1 MGIFFI
7 RCFKINMPKHKR
19 FTKDEIDVLSKS
31 PYVKHVKE
39 NRLTFTY
46 EFRCILYDEWIK
58 NPSIPQIRKALEL
71 YGFDYKIIGY
81 SVINDTNKNFKR
93 NGHPTRG
100 KNKTF
105 GIPNSMVERYDDE
118 FLIDSGIFKRFG
130 KRIRFTSEFID
141 KVYKEYPEVSIES
154 HLKSYGLAPEKVGYQ
169 RIYKLKKFLEG
180 ENTQSEKIDS
190 DIVAKYIH
198 HPYVQRCTSKHFVL
212 NNSFYNQAS
221 GFKDLPIDEV
231 LSIFEINGSDLPVGV
246 RNRIKHKLNN
256 WNIAPLDNIDAFDL
270 DFKIRVQYNK
280 IQALEKLSLMYFNRL
295 RDNLPQYT
303 FEQKK
308 ALCIW
313 IKELPHDR
321 YDYSIQSILKKIGLS
336 RSSYYSILSN
346 DNYGMKDK
354 QDEIDFQ
361 HIKKVIDYK
370 GFKKGSRTIYMM
382 LPGMCGVHFGRAK
395 ILRLMKKY
403 GCVCTV
409 RKERPELKTNK
420 ENLKKNRKPNLL
432 RRRFRLARPNE
443 ILLTDV
449 SYLKYSTN
457 KTEYF
462 SCIKDAVTGKI
473 VNHVTSSA
481 NDLNLATDTIDCL
494 DPTENTLFH
503 SDQGILYFNDEF
515 QNKLKKL
522 GYEQSMSRRGN
533 CWDNSSQESY
543 FGHMKDECDFS
554 KCSTPE
560 DVKKKVDEYIYYY
573 NYERPQWTR
582 NKMTPVDYENYLNSM
597 SDGEYSEY
605 MEIEQEKYDKMMEK
619 AGIKALKR
627 AVELGAFTQEKLE
640 LWLK

>member
-1 MGIFFI
+1 
-7 RCFKINMPKHKR
+7 MPKHKR

-198 HPYVQRCTSKHFVL
+198 HPYIQRCTSKHFVL

>member
-1 MGIFFI
+1 MNMS
-7 RCFKINMPKHKR
+7 KIKR
-19 FTKDEIDVLSKS
+19 YTKDEIDVLSKS
-31 PYVKHVKE
+31 PYVKNIRE

-46 EFRCILYDEWIK
+46 EFRCIVYDRWIV
-58 NPSIPQIRKALEL
+58 NPGLPELRKILESF
-71 YGFDYKIIGY
+71 GFSRSLLGSTFSKKMHYRFI
-81 SVINDTNKNFKR
+81 S
-93 NGHPTRG
+93 NGRPSRG
-100 KNKTF
+100 KNKIF
-105 GIPNSMVERYDDE
+105 KVNAQNIDKYDDS
-118 FLIDSGIFKRFG
+118 FLIDSGVFIKSGRG
-130 KRIRFTSEFID
+130 VQFTSEFID
-141 KVYKEYPEVSIES
+141 QVYKEYPAVSIES
-154 HLKSYGLAPEKVGYQ
+154 KLESYGLTPEKVGYQ
-169 RIYKLKKFLEG
+169 RIYMLKKVLEG
-180 ENTQSEKIDS
+180 VNPRDEKFDS
-190 DIVAKYIH
+190 DIINKYIH
-198 HPYVQRCTSKHFVL
+198 HPYVQRCTSKQFYL
-212 NNSFYNQAS
+212 KSRFYNEAYR
-221 GFKDLPIDEV
+221 FKELPVDEV
-231 LSIFEINGSDLPVGV
+231 LGIFEINGSDLPVGV
-246 RNRIKHKLNN
+246 CNRIKYKLNN
-256 WNIAPLDNIDAFDL
+256 WNIESLDNIDAVDL
-270 DFKIRVQYNK
+270 NFKLRVQYNK
-280 IQALEKLSLMYFNRL
+280 MRALEKLSLMYFNRL
-295 RDNLPQYT
+295 RNNLPHYT

-308 ALCIW
+308 VLCTW

-361 HIKKVIDYK
+361 CIKKVMDYK

-403 GCVCTV
+403 GCVCAV
-409 RKERPELKTNK
+409 RKERPELKTYK
-420 ENLKKNRKPNLL
+420 ENLKNNRKPNLL
-432 RRRFRLARPNE
+432 KRRFRLARPNE

-481 NDLNLATDTIDCL
+481 NDLNLAKATIACL
-494 DPTENTLFH
+494 DSTENTLFH
-503 SDQGILYFNDEF
+503 SDQGILYFNDVF
-515 QNKLKKL
+515 QNKLKEL

-573 NYERPQWTR
+573 NYERPQWSR
-582 NKMTPVDYENYLNSM
+582 NKMTPVDYEKYLYSM
-597 SDGEYSEY
+597 SDSEYSEY

>member
-1 MGIFFI
+1 
-7 RCFKINMPKHKR
+7 MPKNNR
-19 FTKDEIDVLSKS
+19 FTKEEIDVLSNS
-31 PYVKHVKE
+31 PYVKNIRE

-46 EFRCILYDEWIK
+46 EFRCILYDAWIRDS
-58 NPSIPQIRKALEL
+58 SISKIRKTLEL
-71 YGFDYKIIGY
+71 YGFDYNVIGHN
-81 SVINDTNKNFKR
+81 VIHNIDINFKR
-93 NGHPTRG
+93 NGRPSGG

-105 GIPNSMVERYDDE
+105 GTPDSLPERYDDE
-118 FLIDSGIFKRFG
+118 FLTGSGIFIKSRNG
-130 KRIRFTSEFID
+130 IRFTSEFID
-141 KVYKEYPEVSIES
+141 KVYKGYPEVSIES
-154 HLKSYGLAPEKVGYQ
+154 QLESYGLDPKKVGYH
-169 RIYKLKKFLEG
+169 RIYNLKERFNGKKTVK
-180 ENTQSEKIDS
+180 ENISLNTIN
-190 DIVAKYIH
+190 KYIN
-198 HPYVQRCTSKHFVL
+198 HPYVKRCTVKQFSL
-212 NNSFYNQAS
+212 NSHFYNEAS
-221 GFKDLPIDEV
+221 RFKDLFIDEV
-231 LSIFEINGSDLPVGV
+231 LGIFEINGSDLPVGV
-246 RNRIKHKLNN
+246 RNRIQYKLNN
-256 WNIAPLDNIDAFDL
+256 WNIEPLDNIDAFDL
-270 DFKIRVQYNK
+270 DFKIRIQHNK
-280 IQALEKLSLMYFNRL
+280 IQALEKLSLMHFNRL
-295 RDNLPQYT
+295 RNNLPQYT

-308 ALCIW
+308 ALCMW
-313 IKELPHDR
+313 IKKLPHDR

-361 HIKKVIDYK
+361 HIKTVMDYK
-370 GFKKGSRTIYMM
+370 GFKKGSRIIYMM

-432 RRRFRLARPNE
+432 KRRFRLARPNE

-462 SCIKDAVTGKI
+462 SCIKDAVTGRI
-473 VNHVTSSA
+473 VNHVISST
-481 NDLNLATDTIDCL
+481 NDLSLATDTIACL
-494 DPTENTLFH
+494 DSTENTLFH
-503 SDQGILYFNDEF
+503 SDQGTLYFNDEF

-560 DVKKKVDEYIYYY
+560 DVKKKVDEYVYYY

>member
-1 MGIFFI
+1 MS
-7 RCFKINMPKHKR
+7 RTKR

-31 PYVKHVKE
+31 PYVKNIRE
-39 NRLTFTY
+39 NRLSFTY
-46 EFRCILYDEWIK
+46 DFRCILYDEWIK
-58 NPSIPQIRKALEL
+58 YPSVAQIRKVLTL
-71 YGFDYKIIGY
+71 HNFNCTMIGCD
-81 SVINDTNKNFKR
+81 VINRLHRNFKR
-93 NGHPTRG
+93 DGRPTGG
-100 KNKTF
+100 KNKAF
-105 GIPNSMVERYDDE
+105 GIRYSLEEKYDNE
-118 FLIDSGIFKRFG
+118 FLIDSGIFMKSKNG
-130 KRIRFTSEFID
+130 IGFTSEFID
-141 KVYKEYPEVSIES
+141 KVYKEYPKVSIES
-154 HLKSYGLAPEKVGYQ
+154 QLESYGLDPKRVGFQ
-169 RIYKLKKFLEG
+169 RIYNLKKLFDG
-180 ENTQSEKIDS
+180 KKTVKENISLNTIN
-190 DIVAKYIH
+190 KYIN
-198 HPYVQRCTSKHFVL
+198 HPYVKRCTSKHFVL

-221 GFKDLPIDEV
+221 SFKDLPIDEV
-231 LSIFEINGSDLPVGV
+231 LGIFEIKGSDLPVGV
-246 RNRIKHKLNN
+246 HTRIKHKLNN
-256 WNIAPLDNIDAFDL
+256 WNVESLNITDEVDL
-270 DFKIRVQYNK
+270 YFKLRVQYNK
-280 IQALEKLSLMYFNRL
+280 IQALEKLSLMHFNRL
-295 RDNLPQYT
+295 RDNLPHYT

-308 ALCIW
+308 VLCMW

-321 YDYSIQSILKKIGLS
+321 YDYSIQSILKKIGFS

-361 HIKKVIDYK
+361 YIKKVMEYK

-409 RKERPELKTNK
+409 RKERPELKTSK
-420 ENLKKNRKPNLL
+420 ENLKNNRKPNLL
-432 RRRFRLARPNE
+432 KRRFRLARPNE

-462 SCIKDAVTGKI
+462 SCIKDAVTGRI

-481 NDLNLATDTIDCL
+481 NDLNLATDTIACL
-494 DPTENTLFH
+494 DSTENTLFH
-503 SDQGILYFNDEF
+503 SDQGTLYFNDEF
-515 QNKLKKL
+515 QNKLKEL

>member
-1 MGIFFI
+1 M
-7 RCFKINMPKHKR
+7 
-19 FTKDEIDVLSKS
+19 
-31 PYVKHVKE
+31 
-39 NRLTFTY
+39 
-46 EFRCILYDEWIK
+46 
-58 NPSIPQIRKALEL
+58 
-71 YGFDYKIIGY
+71 IGY
-81 SVINDTNKNFKR
+81 NVLRDIIKNFKR
-93 NGHPTRG
+93 NGRPSG
-100 KNKTF
+100 GMNKIF
-105 GIPNSMVERYDDE
+105 GTSNSLHARYDDE
-118 FLIDSGIFKRFG
+118 FLIDSGIFIKSGRG
-130 KRIRFTSEFID
+130 VRFTSEFID
-141 KVYKEYPEVSIES
+141 QVYKEYPEVSIES
-154 HLKSYGLAPEKVGYQ
+154 KLESCGLDPNRVGYP
-169 RIYKLKKFLEG
+169 RIYDLKRLFDGKKSVK
-180 ENTQSEKIDS
+180 ENISVNI
-190 DIVAKYIH
+190 INKYIN
-198 HPYVQRCTSKHFVL
+198 HPYVLRCTYKQFYL
-212 NNSFYNQAS
+212 KFCFYNEAS
-221 GFKDLPIDEV
+221 RFKELPIDEV
-231 LSIFEINGSDLPVGV
+231 LGIFEINGSDLPVGM
-246 RNRIKHKLNN
+246 RNRIQYKLNN
-256 WNIAPLDNIDAFDL
+256 WNVESLSVSDEIDS
-270 DFKIRVQYNK
+270 DFKLRVQYNK
-280 IQALEKLSLMYFNRL
+280 MRALEKLSLMYFNRL
-295 RDNLPQYT
+295 RNNLPHYT

-308 ALCIW
+308 VLCTW

-361 HIKKVIDYK
+361 HIKKVMDYK
-370 GFKKGSRTIYMM
+370 GFKKGSRIIYMM

-409 RKERPELKTNK
+409 RKERPELKTNR
-420 ENLKKNRKPNLL
+420 ENLKNNRKPNLL
-432 RRRFRLARPNE
+432 KRRFRLARPNE

-449 SYLKYSTN
+449 SYIKYSTN

-462 SCIKDAVTGKI
+462 SCIKDAVTGRI

-481 NDLNLATDTIDCL
+481 NDLSLAEATIACL
-494 DPTENTLFH
+494 DSTENTLFH
-503 SDQGILYFNDEF
+503 SDQGTLYFNDAF
-515 QNKLKKL
+515 QNKLKEL

-573 NYERPQWTR
+573 NYERPQWSR
-582 NKMTPVDYENYLNSM
+582 NKMAPVDYENYLNSM
-597 SDGEYSEY
+597 SEGEYSEY
-605 MEIEQEKYDKMMEK
+605 MEIEHEKYDKMMEK

>member
-1 MGIFFI
+1 MS
-7 RCFKINMPKHKR
+7 RTKR

-31 PYVKHVKE
+31 PYVKYIRE
-39 NRLTFTY
+39 NRLSFTY
-46 EFRCILYDEWIK
+46 DFRCILYDEWIK
-58 NPSIPQIRKALEL
+58 YPSVAQIRRVLTSYNFNCAM
-71 YGFDYKIIGY
+71 IGCD
-81 SVINDTNKNFKR
+81 VINRLHRNFKR
-93 NGHPTRG
+93 DGRPTGG
-100 KNKTF
+100 KNKAF
-105 GIPNSMVERYDDE
+105 GIRNSLVEKYDNE
-118 FLIDSGIFKRFG
+118 FLIGSGIFMKFG
-130 KRIRFTSEFID
+130 KGIQFTSEFID
-141 KVYKEYPEVSIES
+141 NVYKEYPKVSIES
-154 HLKSYGLAPEKVGYQ
+154 LLDSCGLDPKRVGFQ
-169 RIYKLKKFLEG
+169 RIYNLKKLFNG
-180 ENTQSEKIDS
+180 KKTVKENISLNTIN
-190 DIVAKYIH
+190 KYID
-198 HPYVQRCTSKHFVL
+198 HPYIQRCTSKHFVL

-221 GFKDLPIDEV
+221 SFKDLPIDEV
-231 LSIFEINGSDLPVGV
+231 LGIFEINGSDLPVGV
-246 RNRIKHKLNN
+246 RNRIKHKLNS
-256 WNIAPLDNIDAFDL
+256 WNVESLDITDEVDL
-270 DFKIRVQYNK
+270 DFKLRVQYDK
-280 IQALEKLSLMYFNRL
+280 MRALEKLSLMHFNRL
-295 RDNLPQYT
+295 RDNLPHYT

-308 ALCIW
+308 ALCMW

-321 YDYSIQSILKKIGLS
+321 YDYSIQSILKKIGFS

-354 QDEIDFQ
+354 QDEIDFLY
-361 HIKKVIDYK
+361 IKTVMDYK

-409 RKERPELKTNK
+409 RKERPESKTSK
-420 ENLKKNRKPNLL
+420 ENLKNNRKPDLL

-462 SCIKDAVTGKI
+462 SCIKDAVTGRI
-473 VNHVTSSA
+473 VNHVTSSY
-481 NDLNLATDTIDCL
+481 NDLSLATDTIACL
-494 DPTENTLFH
+494 ESTENALFH
-503 SDQGILYFNDEF
+503 SDQGTLYFNDEF

-554 KCSTPE
+554 KCSTPK
-560 DVKKKVDEYIYYY
+560 DVKRVVDEYVYYY
-573 NYERPQWTR
+573 NYERPQWSR
-582 NKMTPVDYENYLNSM
+582 NKMTPVDYEKYLDSM

>member
-1 MGIFFI
+1 MNIS
-7 RCFKINMPKHKR
+7 KIKR
-19 FTKDEIDVLSKS
+19 YTKDEIDVLSKS
-31 PYVKHVKE
+31 PYVKNIRE

-46 EFRCILYDEWIK
+46 EFRCIVYDRWIV
-58 NPSIPQIRKALEL
+58 NPGLSELRKILESF
-71 YGFDYKIIGY
+71 GFSRSLLGSTFSKKMHYRFI
-81 SVINDTNKNFKR
+81 S
-93 NGHPTRG
+93 NGRPSRG
-100 KNKTF
+100 KNKIF
-105 GIPNSMVERYDDE
+105 KVNAQNIDKYDDS
-118 FLIDSGIFKRFG
+118 FLIDSGVFIKSGRG
-130 KRIRFTSEFID
+130 VQFTSEFID
-141 KVYKEYPEVSIES
+141 QVYKEYPAVSIES
-154 HLKSYGLAPEKVGYQ
+154 KLESYGLTPEKVGYQ
-169 RIYKLKKFLEG
+169 RIYMLKKVLEG
-180 ENTQSEKIDS
+180 VNPRDEKFDS
-190 DIVAKYIH
+190 DIINKYIH
-198 HPYVQRCTSKHFVL
+198 HPYVQRCTSKQFYL
-212 NNSFYNQAS
+212 KSRFYNEAYR
-221 GFKDLPIDEV
+221 FKELPVDEV
-231 LSIFEINGSDLPVGV
+231 LGIFEINGSDLPVGV
-246 RNRIKHKLNN
+246 CNRIKYKLNN
-256 WNIAPLDNIDAFDL
+256 WNIESLDNIDAVDL
-270 DFKIRVQYNK
+270 NFKLRVQYNK
-280 IQALEKLSLMYFNRL
+280 MRALEKLSLMYFNRL
-295 RDNLPQYT
+295 RNNLPHYT

-308 ALCIW
+308 VLCTW

-361 HIKKVIDYK
+361 CIKKVMDYK

-403 GCVCTV
+403 GCVCAV
-409 RKERPELKTNK
+409 RKERPELKTYK
-420 ENLKKNRKPNLL
+420 ENLKNNRKPNLL
-432 RRRFRLARPNE
+432 KRRFRLARPNE

-481 NDLNLATDTIDCL
+481 NDLNLAKATIACL
-494 DPTENTLFH
+494 DSTENTLFH
-503 SDQGILYFNDEF
+503 SDQGILYFNDVF
-515 QNKLKKL
+515 QNKLKEL

-573 NYERPQWTR
+573 ILLQ
-582 NKMTPVDYENYLNSM
+582 L
-597 SDGEYSEY
+597 
-605 MEIEQEKYDKMMEK
+605 
-619 AGIKALKR
+619 
-627 AVELGAFTQEKLE
+627 
-640 LWLK
+640 

>member
-1 MGIFFI
+1 M
-7 RCFKINMPKHKR
+7 NMSKNKR
-19 FTKDEIDVLSKS
+19 FTKDEIEILSKS
-31 PYVKHVKE
+31 PYVKNIRE

-46 EFRCILYDEWIK
+46 EFRCIVYDRWIV
-58 NPSIPQIRKALEL
+58 NPGLSELRKILESF
-71 YGFDYKIIGY
+71 GFSRSLLGSAFSKKMHYRFI
-81 SVINDTNKNFKR
+81 S
-93 NGHPTRG
+93 NGRPSRG
-100 KNKTF
+100 KNKIF
-105 GIPNSMVERYDDE
+105 KVNAQNIDKYDDS
-118 FLIDSGIFKRFG
+118 FLIDSGVFIKSGRG
-130 KRIRFTSEFID
+130 VQFTSEFID
-141 KVYKEYPEVSIES
+141 QAYKEYPAVSIES
-154 HLKSYGLAPEKVGYQ
+154 KLESYGLTPEKVGYQ
-169 RIYKLKKFLEG
+169 RIYMLKKVLEG
-180 ENTQSEKIDS
+180 VNPRDEKFDS
-190 DIVAKYIH
+190 DIINKYIH
-198 HPYVQRCTSKHFVL
+198 HPYVQRCTSKQFVL
-212 NNSFYNQAS
+212 NNSFYNEAS
-221 GFKDLPIDEV
+221 RFKELPIDEV
-231 LSIFEINGSDLPVGV
+231 LGIFEINGSDLPISV
-246 RNRIKHKLNN
+246 RNRIKYKLNN
-256 WNIAPLDNIDAFDL
+256 WNIESLDNIDAFDL
-270 DFKIRVQYNK
+270 DFKLRVQYNK
-280 IQALEKLSLMYFNRL
+280 MRALEKLSLMHFNKL
-295 RDNLPQYT
+295 RNNLPHYT

-308 ALCIW
+308 ALCMW

-361 HIKKVIDYK
+361 HIKKVMDYK

-409 RKERPELKTNK
+409 RKERPELKTNRD
-420 ENLKKNRKPNLL
+420 NLKNNRKPNLL
-432 RRRFRLARPNE
+432 KRRFRLARPNE

-481 NDLNLATDTIDCL
+481 NNLSLATDTIACL
-494 DPTENTLFH
+494 DSAENTLFH
-503 SDQGILYFNDEF
+503 SDQGILYFNNEF
-515 QNKLKKL
+515 QNKLKEL

-560 DVKKKVDEYIYYY
+560 DVKKKVDEYVYYY
-573 NYERPQWTR
+573 NYERPQWSR
-582 NKMTPVDYENYLNSM
+582 NKMTPVDYEKYLESM
-597 SDGEYSEY
+597 SDDEYSEY

>member
-1 MGIFFI
+1 MNMS
-7 RCFKINMPKHKR
+7 KIKR
-19 FTKDEIDVLSKS
+19 YTKDEIDVLSKS
-31 PYVKHVKE
+31 PYVKNIRE

-46 EFRCILYDEWIK
+46 EFRCIVYDRWIV
-58 NPSIPQIRKALEL
+58 NPGLSELRKILESF
-71 YGFDYKIIGY
+71 GFSRSLLGSTFSKKMHYRFI
-81 SVINDTNKNFKR
+81 S
-93 NGHPTRG
+93 NGRPSRG
-100 KNKTF
+100 KNKIF
-105 GIPNSMVERYDDE
+105 KVNAQNIDKYDDS
-118 FLIDSGIFKRFG
+118 FLIDSGVFIKSGRG
-130 KRIRFTSEFID
+130 VQFTSEFID
-141 KVYKEYPEVSIES
+141 QVYKEYPAVSIES
-154 HLKSYGLAPEKVGYQ
+154 KLESYGLTPEKVGYQ
-169 RIYKLKKFLEG
+169 RIYMLKKVLEG
-180 ENTQSEKIDS
+180 VNPRDEKFDS
-190 DIVAKYIH
+190 DIINKYIH
-198 HPYVQRCTSKHFVL
+198 HPYVQRCTSKQFYL
-212 NNSFYNQAS
+212 KSRFYNEAYR
-221 GFKDLPIDEV
+221 FKELPVDEV
-231 LSIFEINGSDLPVGV
+231 LGIFEINGSDLPVGV
-246 RNRIKHKLNN
+246 CNRIKYKLNN
-256 WNIAPLDNIDAFDL
+256 WNIESLDNIDAVDL
-270 DFKIRVQYNK
+270 NFKLRVQYNK
-280 IQALEKLSLMYFNRL
+280 MRALEKLSLMYFNRL
-295 RDNLPQYT
+295 RNNLPHYT

-308 ALCIW
+308 VLCTW

-361 HIKKVIDYK
+361 CIKKVMDYK

-403 GCVCTV
+403 GCVCAV
-409 RKERPELKTNK
+409 RKERPELKTYK
-420 ENLKKNRKPNLL
+420 ENLKNNRKPNLL
-432 RRRFRLARPNE
+432 KRRFRLARPNE

-481 NDLNLATDTIDCL
+481 NDLNLAKATIACL
-494 DPTENTLFH
+494 DSTENTLSH
-503 SDQGILYFNDEF
+503 SDQGILYFNDVF
-515 QNKLKKL
+515 QNKLKEL

-573 NYERPQWTR
+573 NYERPQWSR
-582 NKMTPVDYENYLNSM
+582 NKMTPVDYEKYLYSM
-597 SDGEYSEY
+597 SDSEYSEY

>member
-1 MGIFFI
+1 MNMS
-7 RCFKINMPKHKR
+7 KIKR
-19 FTKDEIDVLSKS
+19 YTKDEIDVLSKS
-31 PYVKHVKE
+31 PYVKNIRE

-46 EFRCILYDEWIK
+46 EFRCIVYDRWIV
-58 NPSIPQIRKALEL
+58 NPGLSELRKILESF
-71 YGFDYKIIGY
+71 GFSRSLLGSTFSKKMHYRFI
-81 SVINDTNKNFKR
+81 S
-93 NGHPTRG
+93 NGRPSRG
-100 KNKTF
+100 KNKIF
-105 GIPNSMVERYDDE
+105 KVNAQNIDKYDDS
-118 FLIDSGIFKRFG
+118 FLIDSGVFIKSGRG
-130 KRIRFTSEFID
+130 VQFTSEFID
-141 KVYKEYPEVSIES
+141 QVYKEYPAVSIES
-154 HLKSYGLAPEKVGYQ
+154 KLESYGLTPEKVGYQ
-169 RIYKLKKFLEG
+169 RIYMLKKVLEG
-180 ENTQSEKIDS
+180 VNPRDEKFDS
-190 DIVAKYIH
+190 DIINKYIH
-198 HPYVQRCTSKHFVL
+198 HPYVQRCTSKQFYL
-212 NNSFYNQAS
+212 KSRFYNEAYR
-221 GFKDLPIDEV
+221 FKELPVDEV
-231 LSIFEINGSDLPVGV
+231 LGIFEINGSDLPVGV
-246 RNRIKHKLNN
+246 CNRIKYKLNN
-256 WNIAPLDNIDAFDL
+256 WNIESLDNIDAVDL
-270 DFKIRVQYNK
+270 NFKLRVQYNK
-280 IQALEKLSLMYFNRL
+280 MRALEKLSLMYFNRL
-295 RDNLPQYT
+295 RNNLPHYT

-308 ALCIW
+308 VLCTW

-361 HIKKVIDYK
+361 YIKTVMDYK

-403 GCVCTV
+403 GCVCAV
-409 RKERPELKTNK
+409 RKERPELKTYK
-420 ENLKKNRKPNLL
+420 ENLKNNRKPNLL
-432 RRRFRLARPNE
+432 KRRFRLARPNE

-481 NDLNLATDTIDCL
+481 NDLNLAKATIACL
-494 DPTENTLFH
+494 DSTENTLFH
-503 SDQGILYFNDEF
+503 SDQGILYFNDVF
-515 QNKLKKL
+515 QNKLKEL

-582 NKMTPVDYENYLNSM
+582 NKMTPVDYEKYLYSM
-597 SDGEYSEY
+597 SDSEYSEY

>member
-1 MGIFFI
+1 MS
-7 RCFKINMPKHKR
+7 KIKR
-19 FTKDEIDVLSKS
+19 YTKDEIDVLSKS
-31 PYVKHVKE
+31 PYVKNIRE

-46 EFRCILYDEWIK
+46 EFRCIVYDRWIV
-58 NPSIPQIRKALEL
+58 NPGLSELRKILESF
-71 YGFDYKIIGY
+71 GFSRSLLGSTFSKKMHYRFI
-81 SVINDTNKNFKR
+81 S
-93 NGHPTRG
+93 NGRPSRG
-100 KNKTF
+100 KNKIF
-105 GIPNSMVERYDDE
+105 KVNAQNIDKYDDS
-118 FLIDSGIFKRFG
+118 FLIDSGVFIKSGRG
-130 KRIRFTSEFID
+130 VQFTSEFID
-141 KVYKEYPEVSIES
+141 QIYKEYPAVSIES
-154 HLKSYGLAPEKVGYQ
+154 KLESYGLTPEKVGYQ
-169 RIYKLKKFLEG
+169 RIYMLKKVLEG
-180 ENTQSEKIDS
+180 VNPRDEKFDS
-190 DIVAKYIH
+190 DIINKYIH
-198 HPYVQRCTSKHFVL
+198 HPYVQRCTSKQFYL
-212 NNSFYNQAS
+212 KSRFYNEAYR
-221 GFKDLPIDEV
+221 FKELPVDEV
-231 LSIFEINGSDLPVGV
+231 LGIFEINGSDLPVGV
-246 RNRIKHKLNN
+246 CNRIKYKLNN
-256 WNIAPLDNIDAFDL
+256 WNIESLDNIDAVDL
-270 DFKIRVQYNK
+270 NFKLRVQYNK
-280 IQALEKLSLMYFNRL
+280 MRALEKLSLMYFNRL
-295 RDNLPQYT
+295 RNNLPHYT

-308 ALCIW
+308 VLCTW

-361 HIKKVIDYK
+361 YIKTVMDYK

-403 GCVCTV
+403 GCVCAV
-409 RKERPELKTNK
+409 RKERPELKTYK

-432 RRRFRLARPNE
+432 KRRFRLARPNE

-481 NDLNLATDTIDCL
+481 NDLNLAKATIACL
-494 DPTENTLFH
+494 DSTENTLFH
-503 SDQGILYFNDEF
+503 SDQGILYFNDVF
-515 QNKLKKL
+515 QNKLKEL

-573 NYERPQWTR
+573 NYERPQWSR
-582 NKMTPVDYENYLNSM
+582 NKMTPVDYEKYLYSM
-597 SDGEYSEY
+597 SDSEYSEY

-619 AGIKALKR
+619 AAIKALKR

>member
-1 MGIFFI
+1 MS
-7 RCFKINMPKHKR
+7 KIKR

-31 PYVKHVKE
+31 PYVKSVKE
-39 NRLTFTY
+39 NRLSFTY

-58 NPSIPQIRKALEL
+58 YPSVAQIRKVLTL
-71 YGFDYKIIGY
+71 HNFNCTMIGCD
-81 SVINDTNKNFKR
+81 VIKRLQRNFKR
-93 NGHPTRG
+93 DGRPSGG
-100 KNKTF
+100 KNSVF
-105 GIPNSMVERYDDE
+105 GIPNSLTEKYDDG
-118 FLIDSGIFKRFG
+118 FLIKSGIFIKSRNG
-130 KRIRFTSEFID
+130 IKFTSEFID

-154 HLKSYGLAPEKVGYQ
+154 QLESYGLDPKNVGYH
-169 RIYKLKKFLEG
+169 RIYSLKKRFDG
-180 ENTQSEKIDS
+180 NTVNENISLNTIN
-190 DIVAKYIH
+190 KYID
-198 HPYVQRCTSKHFVL
+198 HPYIQRCTSNQFSL
-212 NNSFYNQAS
+212 NSRFYNEAS
-221 GFKDLPIDEV
+221 RFKDLPIDEV
-231 LSIFEINGSDLPVGV
+231 LGIFEINGSDLPVGV
-246 RNRIKHKLNN
+246 RNRIQYKLNN
-256 WNIAPLDNIDAFDL
+256 WNIESLDDMDEVDL
-270 DFKIRVQYNK
+270 DFKIRIQYNK
-280 IQALEKLSLMYFNRL
+280 IQALEKLSLMHFSVL

-308 ALCIW
+308 ALCMW

-370 GFKKGSRTIYMM
+370 GFNKGSRTIYMM
-382 LPGMCGVHFGRAK
+382 LPGMCGVHFGRGK

-432 RRRFRLARPNE
+432 KRRFRLARPNE

-462 SCIKDAVTGKI
+462 SCIKDAVTGRI
-473 VNHVTSSA
+473 VNHVTSSS
-481 NDLNLATDTIDCL
+481 NDLSLATDTIDCL
-494 DPTENTLFH
+494 DSTENALFH
-503 SDQGILYFNDEF
+503 SDQGVLYFNESF
-515 QNKLKKL
+515 QNKLKEL

-582 NKMTPVDYENYLNSM
+582 NKMTPVDYEKYLDSM

>member
-1 MGIFFI
+1 MNMS
-7 RCFKINMPKHKR
+7 KIKR
-19 FTKDEIDVLSKS
+19 YTKDEIDVLSKS
-31 PYVKHVKE
+31 PYVKNIRE

-46 EFRCILYDEWIK
+46 EFRCIVYDRWIV
-58 NPSIPQIRKALEL
+58 NPGLSELRKILESF
-71 YGFDYKIIGY
+71 GFSRSLLGSTFSKKMHYRFI
-81 SVINDTNKNFKR
+81 S
-93 NGHPTRG
+93 NGRPSRG
-100 KNKTF
+100 KNKIF
-105 GIPNSMVERYDDE
+105 KVNAQNIDKYDDS
-118 FLIDSGIFKRFG
+118 FLIDSGVFIKSGRG
-130 KRIRFTSEFID
+130 VQFTSEFID
-141 KVYKEYPEVSIES
+141 QVYKEYPAVSIES
-154 HLKSYGLAPEKVGYQ
+154 KLESYGLTPEKVGYQ
-169 RIYKLKKFLEG
+169 RIYMLKKVLEG
-180 ENTQSEKIDS
+180 VNPRDEKFDS
-190 DIVAKYIH
+190 DIINKYIH
-198 HPYVQRCTSKHFVL
+198 HPYVQRCTSKQFYL
-212 NNSFYNQAS
+212 KSRFYNEAYR
-221 GFKDLPIDEV
+221 FKELPVDEV
-231 LSIFEINGSDLPVGV
+231 LGIFEIKGSDLPVGV
-246 RNRIKHKLNN
+246 CNRIKYKLNN
-256 WNIAPLDNIDAFDL
+256 WNIESLDNIDAVDL
-270 DFKIRVQYNK
+270 NFKLRVQYNK
-280 IQALEKLSLMYFNRL
+280 MRALEKLSLMYFNRL
-295 RDNLPQYT
+295 RNNLPHYT

-308 ALCIW
+308 VLCTW

-361 HIKKVIDYK
+361 CIKKVMDYK

-403 GCVCTV
+403 GCVCAV
-409 RKERPELKTNK
+409 RKERPELKTYK
-420 ENLKKNRKPNLL
+420 ENLKNNRKPNLL
-432 RRRFRLARPNE
+432 KRRFRLARPNE

-481 NDLNLATDTIDCL
+481 NDLNLAKATIACL
-494 DPTENTLFH
+494 DSTENTLFH
-503 SDQGILYFNDEF
+503 SDQGILYFNDVF
-515 QNKLKKL
+515 QNKLKEL

-573 NYERPQWTR
+573 NYERPQWSR
-582 NKMTPVDYENYLNSM
+582 NKMTPVDYEKYLYSM
-597 SDGEYSEY
+597 SDSEYSEY

>member
-1 MGIFFI
+1 MNMS
-7 RCFKINMPKHKR
+7 KIKR
-19 FTKDEIDVLSKS
+19 YTKDEIDVLSKS
-31 PYVKHVKE
+31 PYVKNIRE

-46 EFRCILYDEWIK
+46 EFRCIVYDRWIV
-58 NPSIPQIRKALEL
+58 NPGLSELRKILESF
-71 YGFDYKIIGY
+71 GFSRSLLGSTFSKKMHYRFI
-81 SVINDTNKNFKR
+81 S
-93 NGHPTRG
+93 NGRPSRG
-100 KNKTF
+100 KNKIF
-105 GIPNSMVERYDDE
+105 KVNAQNIDKYDDS
-118 FLIDSGIFKRFG
+118 FLIDSGVFIKSGRG
-130 KRIRFTSEFID
+130 VQFTSEFID
-141 KVYKEYPEVSIES
+141 QVYKEYPAVSIES
-154 HLKSYGLAPEKVGYQ
+154 KLESYGLTPEKVGYQ
-169 RIYKLKKFLEG
+169 RIYMLKKVLEG
-180 ENTQSEKIDS
+180 VNPRDEKFDS
-190 DIVAKYIH
+190 DIINKYIH
-198 HPYVQRCTSKHFVL
+198 HPYVQRCTSKQFYL
-212 NNSFYNQAS
+212 KSRFYNEAYR
-221 GFKDLPIDEV
+221 FKELPVDEV
-231 LSIFEINGSDLPVGV
+231 LGIFEINGSDLPVGV
-246 RNRIKHKLNN
+246 CNRIKYKLNN
-256 WNIAPLDNIDAFDL
+256 WNIESLDNIDAVDL
-270 DFKIRVQYNK
+270 NFKLRVQYNK
-280 IQALEKLSLMYFNRL
+280 MRALEKLSLMYFNRL
-295 RDNLPQYT
+295 RNNLPHYT

-308 ALCIW
+308 VLCTW

-361 HIKKVIDYK
+361 CIKKVMDYK

-403 GCVCTV
+403 GCVCAV
-409 RKERPELKTNK
+409 RKERPELKTYK
-420 ENLKKNRKPNLL
+420 ENLKNNRKPNLL
-432 RRRFRLARPNE
+432 KRRFRLARPNE

-481 NDLNLATDTIDCL
+481 NDLNLAKATIACL
-494 DPTENTLFH
+494 DSTENTLFH
-503 SDQGILYFNDEF
+503 SDQGILYFNDVF
-515 QNKLKKL
+515 QNKLKEL

>member
-1 MGIFFI
+1 MNMS
-7 RCFKINMPKHKR
+7 KIKR
-19 FTKDEIDVLSKS
+19 YTKDEIDVLSKS
-31 PYVKHVKE
+31 PYVKNIRE

-46 EFRCILYDEWIK
+46 EFRCIVYDRWIV
-58 NPSIPQIRKALEL
+58 NPGLSELRKILESF
-71 YGFDYKIIGY
+71 GFSRSLLGSTFSKKMHYRFI
-81 SVINDTNKNFKR
+81 S
-93 NGHPTRG
+93 NGRPSRG
-100 KNKTF
+100 KNKIF
-105 GIPNSMVERYDDE
+105 KVNAQNIDKYDDS
-118 FLIDSGIFKRFG
+118 FLIDSGVFIKSGRG
-130 KRIRFTSEFID
+130 VQFTSEFID
-141 KVYKEYPEVSIES
+141 QVYKEYPAVSIES
-154 HLKSYGLAPEKVGYQ
+154 KLESYGLTPEKVGYQ
-169 RIYKLKKFLEG
+169 RIYMLKKVLEG
-180 ENTQSEKIDS
+180 VNPRDEKFDS
-190 DIVAKYIH
+190 DIINKYIH
-198 HPYVQRCTSKHFVL
+198 HPYVQRCTSKQFYL
-212 NNSFYNQAS
+212 KSRFYNEAYR
-221 GFKDLPIDEV
+221 FKELPVDEV
-231 LSIFEINGSDLPVGV
+231 LGIFEINGSDLPVSV
-246 RNRIKHKLNN
+246 CNRIKYKLNN
-256 WNIAPLDNIDAFDL
+256 WNIESLDNIDAVDL
-270 DFKIRVQYNK
+270 NFKLRVQYNK
-280 IQALEKLSLMYFNRL
+280 MRALEKLSLMYFNRL
-295 RDNLPQYT
+295 RNNLPHYT

-308 ALCIW
+308 VLCTW

-361 HIKKVIDYK
+361 CIKKVMDYK

-382 LPGMCGVHFGRAK
+382 LPGMCDVHFGRAK

-403 GCVCTV
+403 GCVCAV
-409 RKERPELKTNK
+409 RKERPELKTYK
-420 ENLKKNRKPNLL
+420 ENLKNNRKPNLL
-432 RRRFRLARPNE
+432 KRRFRLARPNE

-481 NDLNLATDTIDCL
+481 NDLNLAKATIACL
-494 DPTENTLFH
+494 DSTENTLFH
-503 SDQGILYFNDEF
+503 SDQGILYFNDVF
-515 QNKLKKL
+515 QNKLKEL

-573 NYERPQWTR
+573 NYERPQWSR
-582 NKMTPVDYENYLNSM
+582 NKMTPVDYEKYLYSM
-597 SDGEYSEY
+597 SDSEYSEY

>member
-1 MGIFFI
+1 MS
-7 RCFKINMPKHKR
+7 KIKR
-19 FTKDEIDVLSKS
+19 YTKDEIDVLSKS
-31 PYVKHVKE
+31 PYVKNIRE

-46 EFRCILYDEWIK
+46 EFRCIVYDRWIV
-58 NPSIPQIRKALEL
+58 NPGLSELRKILESF
-71 YGFDYKIIGY
+71 GFSRSLLGSTFSKKMHYRFI
-81 SVINDTNKNFKR
+81 S
-93 NGHPTRG
+93 NGRPSRG
-100 KNKTF
+100 KNKIF
-105 GIPNSMVERYDDE
+105 KVNAQNIDKYDDS
-118 FLIDSGIFKRFG
+118 FLIDSGVFIKSGRG
-130 KRIRFTSEFID
+130 VQFTSEFID
-141 KVYKEYPEVSIES
+141 QVYKEYPAVSIES
-154 HLKSYGLAPEKVGYQ
+154 KLESYGLTPEKVGYQ
-169 RIYKLKKFLEG
+169 RIYMLKKVLEG
-180 ENTQSEKIDS
+180 VNPRDEKFDS
-190 DIVAKYIH
+190 DIINKYIH
-198 HPYVQRCTSKHFVL
+198 HPYVQRCTSKQFYL
-212 NNSFYNQAS
+212 KSRFYNEAYR
-221 GFKDLPIDEV
+221 FKELPVDEV
-231 LSIFEINGSDLPVGV
+231 LGIFEINGSDLPVGV
-246 RNRIKHKLNN
+246 CNRIKYKLNN
-256 WNIAPLDNIDAFDL
+256 WNIESLDNIDAVDL
-270 DFKIRVQYNK
+270 NFKLRVQYNK
-280 IQALEKLSLMYFNRL
+280 MRALEKLSLMYFNRL
-295 RDNLPQYT
+295 RNNLPHYT

-308 ALCIW
+308 VLCTW

-361 HIKKVIDYK
+361 CIKKVMDYK

-403 GCVCTV
+403 GCVCAV
-409 RKERPELKTNK
+409 RKERPELKTYK
-420 ENLKKNRKPNLL
+420 ENLKNNRKPNLL
-432 RRRFRLARPNE
+432 KRRFRLARPNE

-481 NDLNLATDTIDCL
+481 NDLNLAKATIVCL
-494 DPTENTLFH
+494 DSTENTLFH
-503 SDQGILYFNDEF
+503 SDQGILYFNDVF
-515 QNKLKKL
+515 QNKLKEL

-573 NYERPQWTR
+573 NYERPQWSR
-582 NKMTPVDYENYLNSM
+582 NKMTPVDYEKYLYSM
-597 SDGEYSEY
+597 SDSEYSEY

>member
-1 MGIFFI
+1 MNMS
-7 RCFKINMPKHKR
+7 KIKR
-19 FTKDEIDVLSKS
+19 YTKDEIDVLSKS
-31 PYVKHVKE
+31 PYVKNIRE

-46 EFRCILYDEWIK
+46 EFRCIVYDRWIV
-58 NPSIPQIRKALEL
+58 NPGLSELRKILESF
-71 YGFDYKIIGY
+71 GFSRSLLGSTFSKKMHYRFI
-81 SVINDTNKNFKR
+81 S
-93 NGHPTRG
+93 NGRPSRG
-100 KNKTF
+100 KNKIF
-105 GIPNSMVERYDDE
+105 KVNAQNIDKYDDS
-118 FLIDSGIFKRFG
+118 FLIDSGVFIKSGRG
-130 KRIRFTSEFID
+130 VQFTSEFID
-141 KVYKEYPEVSIES
+141 QVYKEYPAVSIES
-154 HLKSYGLAPEKVGYQ
+154 KLESYGLTPEKVGYQ
-169 RIYKLKKFLEG
+169 RIYMLKKVLEG
-180 ENTQSEKIDS
+180 VNPRDEKFDS
-190 DIVAKYIH
+190 DIINKYIH
-198 HPYVQRCTSKHFVL
+198 HPYVQRCTSKQFYL
-212 NNSFYNQAS
+212 KSRFYNEAS
-221 GFKDLPIDEV
+221 RFKELPVDEV
-231 LSIFEINGSDLPVGV
+231 LGIFEINGSDLPVGV
-246 RNRIKHKLNN
+246 CNRIKYKLNN
-256 WNIAPLDNIDAFDL
+256 WNIESLDNIDAVDL
-270 DFKIRVQYNK
+270 NFKLRVQYNK
-280 IQALEKLSLMYFNRL
+280 MRALEKLSLMYFNRL
-295 RDNLPQYT
+295 RNNLPHYT

-308 ALCIW
+308 VLCTW

-361 HIKKVIDYK
+361 CIKKVMDYK

-403 GCVCTV
+403 GCVCAV
-409 RKERPELKTNK
+409 RKERPELKTYK
-420 ENLKKNRKPNLL
+420 ENLKNNRKPNLL
-432 RRRFRLARPNE
+432 KRRFRLARPNE

-481 NDLNLATDTIDCL
+481 NDLNLAKATIACL
-494 DPTENTLFH
+494 DSTENTLFH
-503 SDQGILYFNDEF
+503 SDQGILYFNDVF
-515 QNKLKKL
+515 QNKLKEL

-573 NYERPQWTR
+573 NYERPQWSR
-582 NKMTPVDYENYLNSM
+582 NKMTPVDYEKYLYSM
-597 SDGEYSEY
+597 SDSEYSEY

-627 AVELGAFTQEKLE
+627 AVELGALTQEKLE

>member
-1 MGIFFI
+1 M
-7 RCFKINMPKHKR
+7 NMSKNKR
-19 FTKDEIDVLSKS
+19 FTKDEIEILSKS
-31 PYVKHVKE
+31 PYVKNIRE

-46 EFRCILYDEWIK
+46 EFRCIVYDRWIV
-58 NPSIPQIRKALEL
+58 NPGLSELRKILESF
-71 YGFDYKIIGY
+71 GFSRSLLGSAFSKKMHYRFI
-81 SVINDTNKNFKR
+81 S
-93 NGHPTRG
+93 NGRPSRG
-100 KNKTF
+100 KNKIF
-105 GIPNSMVERYDDE
+105 KVNAQNIDKYDDS
-118 FLIDSGIFKRFG
+118 FLIDSGVFIKSGRG
-130 KRIRFTSEFID
+130 VQFTSEFID
-141 KVYKEYPEVSIES
+141 QVYKEYPAVSIES
-154 HLKSYGLAPEKVGYQ
+154 KLESYGLTPEKVGYQ
-169 RIYKLKKFLEG
+169 RIYMLKKVLEG
-180 ENTQSEKIDS
+180 VNPRDEKFDS
-190 DIVAKYIH
+190 DIINKYIH
-198 HPYVQRCTSKHFVL
+198 HPYVQRCTSKQFVL
-212 NNSFYNQAS
+212 NNSFYNEAS
-221 GFKDLPIDEV
+221 RFKELPIDEV
-231 LSIFEINGSDLPVGV
+231 LGIFEINGSDLPISV
-246 RNRIKHKLNN
+246 RNRIKYKLNN
-256 WNIAPLDNIDAFDL
+256 WNIESLDNIDAFDL
-270 DFKIRVQYNK
+270 DFKLCVQYNK
-280 IQALEKLSLMYFNRL
+280 MRALEKLSLMHFNKL
-295 RDNLPQYT
+295 RNNLPHYT

-308 ALCIW
+308 ALCMW

-361 HIKKVIDYK
+361 HIKKVMDYK

-409 RKERPELKTNK
+409 RKERPELKTNR
-420 ENLKKNRKPNLL
+420 ENLKNNRKPNLL
-432 RRRFRLARPNE
+432 KRRFRLARPNE

-481 NDLNLATDTIDCL
+481 NNLSLATDTIACL
-494 DPTENTLFH
+494 DSAENTLFH
-503 SDQGILYFNDEF
+503 SDQGILYFNNEF
-515 QNKLKKL
+515 QNKLKEL

-560 DVKKKVDEYIYYY
+560 DVKKKVDEYVYYY
-573 NYERPQWTR
+573 NYERPQWSR
-582 NKMTPVDYENYLNSM
+582 NKMTPVDYEKYLESM
-597 SDGEYSEY
+597 SDDEYSEY

-619 AGIKALKR
+619 ARIKALKR

>member
-1 MGIFFI
+1 MS
-7 RCFKINMPKHKR
+7 NNKR
-19 FTKDEIDVLSKS
+19 FSKEEIDALSKS
-31 PYVKHVKE
+31 PYVKNIRE
-39 NRLTFTY
+39 DRLTFTY
-46 EFRCILYDEWIK
+46 EFRCIVYDRWIV
-58 NPSIPQIRKALEL
+58 NPGLSELRKILESF
-71 YGFDYKIIGY
+71 GFSRSLLGSAFSKKMHYRFI
-81 SVINDTNKNFKR
+81 S
-93 NGHPTRG
+93 NGRPSRG
-100 KNKTF
+100 KNKIF
-105 GIPNSMVERYDDE
+105 KVNAQNIDKYDDS
-118 FLIDSGIFKRFG
+118 FLIDSGVFIKSGRG
-130 KRIRFTSEFID
+130 VQFTSEFID
-141 KVYKEYPEVSIES
+141 QVYKEYPAVSIES
-154 HLKSYGLAPEKVGYQ
+154 KLESYGLTPEKVGYQ
-169 RIYKLKKFLEG
+169 RIYMLKKVLEG
-180 ENTQSEKIDS
+180 VNPRDEKFDS
-190 DIVAKYIH
+190 DIINKYIH
-198 HPYVQRCTSKHFVL
+198 HPYVQRCTSKQFYL
-212 NNSFYNQAS
+212 KSCFYNEAS
-221 GFKDLPIDEV
+221 RFKDLPVDEV
-231 LSIFEINGSDLPVGV
+231 LGIFEINGSDLPISV
-246 RNRIKHKLNN
+246 RNRIQNELNK
-256 WNIAPLDNIDAFDL
+256 WNIESLSVLDEIDS

-280 IQALEKLSLMYFNRL
+280 MRALEKLSLMYFNKL
-295 RDNLPQYT
+295 RKNLPHYT

-308 ALCIW
+308 ALCMW

-361 HIKKVIDYK
+361 HIKKVMDYK

-420 ENLKKNRKPNLL
+420 ENLKNNRKPNLL
-432 RRRFRLARPNE
+432 KRRFRLARPNE

-473 VNHVTSSA
+473 VNHVTSSS
-481 NDLNLATDTIDCL
+481 NDLNLATNTIACL
-494 DPTENTLFH
+494 DSTENTLFH
-503 SDQGILYFNDEF
+503 SDQGILYFSDVF
-515 QNKLKKL
+515 QNKLKEL

-560 DVKKKVDEYIYYY
+560 DVKKMVDEYVYYY

-582 NKMTPVDYENYLNSM
+582 NKMTPVDYEKYLDSM
-597 SDGEYSEY
+597 SDDEYSEY
-605 MEIEQEKYDKMMEK
+605 IGIEQEKYDKMMEK

>member
-1 MGIFFI
+1 MS
-7 RCFKINMPKHKR
+7 NNKR
-19 FTKDEIDVLSKS
+19 FSKEEIDALSKS
-31 PYVKHVKE
+31 PYVKNIRE
-39 NRLTFTY
+39 DRLTFTY
-46 EFRCILYDEWIK
+46 EFRCIVYDRWIV
-58 NPSIPQIRKALEL
+58 NPGLSELRKILESF
-71 YGFDYKIIGY
+71 GFSRSLLGSTFSKKMHYRFI
-81 SVINDTNKNFKR
+81 S
-93 NGHPTRG
+93 NGRPSGG
-100 KNKTF
+100 KNKIF
-105 GIPNSMVERYDDE
+105 KVNAQNIDKYDDS
-118 FLIDSGIFKRFG
+118 FLIDSDVFIKSRRGV
-130 KRIRFTSEFID
+130 RFTSEFID
-141 KVYKEYPEVSIES
+141 QVYKEYPEVSIES
-154 HLKSYGLAPEKVGYQ
+154 QLESYGLDPKRVGYQ
-169 RIYKLKKFLEG
+169 RIYKLKNLLEDINPHNEKF
-180 ENTQSEKIDS
+180 DS
-190 DIVAKYIH
+190 DIINKYIL
-198 HPYVQRCTSKHFVL
+198 HPYVQRCTSKQFVL
-212 NNSFYNQAS
+212 NNSFYNEAYR
-221 GFKDLPIDEV
+221 FKELPIDEV
-231 LSIFEINGSDLPVGV
+231 LGIFEINGSDLPIGV
-246 RNRIKHKLNN
+246 RNRIRYKLNN
-256 WNIAPLDNIDAFDL
+256 WNIESLDNIDAFDS
-270 DFKIRVQYNK
+270 DFKLRVQYNK
-280 IQALEKLSLMYFNRL
+280 MRALEKLSLMYFNRL
-295 RDNLPQYT
+295 RNNLPHYT

-308 ALCIW
+308 VLCKW

-321 YDYSIQSILKKIGLS
+321 YDYSVQSILKKIGLS

-361 HIKKVIDYK
+361 CIKKVMDYK

-420 ENLKKNRKPNLL
+420 ENLKNNRKPNLL
-432 RRRFRLARPNE
+432 KRRFRLARPNE

-473 VNHVTSSA
+473 VNHVTSSS
-481 NDLNLATDTIDCL
+481 NDLNLAKATIDRL
-494 DPTENTLFH
+494 DSTENTLFH
-503 SDQGILYFNDEF
+503 SDQGILYFSDVF
-515 QNKLKKL
+515 QNKLKEL

-554 KCSTPE
+554 KCFTPE
-560 DVKKKVDEYIYYY
+560 DVKKMVNEYVYYY

-597 SDGEYSEY
+597 SEGEYSEY

-640 LWLK
+640 SWLK

>member
-1 MGIFFI
+1 MYMS
-7 RCFKINMPKHKR
+7 NNKR
-19 FTKDEIDVLSKS
+19 FSKEEIDALSKS
-31 PYVKHVKE
+31 PYVKNIRE
-39 NRLTFTY
+39 DRLTFTY
-46 EFRCILYDEWIK
+46 EFRCIVYDRWIV
-58 NPSIPQIRKALEL
+58 NPGLSELRKILESF
-71 YGFDYKIIGY
+71 GFSRSLLGSTFSKKMHYRFI
-81 SVINDTNKNFKR
+81 S
-93 NGHPTRG
+93 NGRPSGG
-100 KNKTF
+100 KNKIF
-105 GIPNSMVERYDDE
+105 KVNAQNIDKYDDS
-118 FLIDSGIFKRFG
+118 FLIDSGVFIKSRRG
-130 KRIRFTSEFID
+130 VRFTSEFID
-141 KVYKEYPEVSIES
+141 QVYKEYPEVSIES
-154 HLKSYGLAPEKVGYQ
+154 QLESYGLDPRRVGYQ
-169 RIYKLKKFLEG
+169 RIYNLIKLLEN
-180 ENTQSEKIDS
+180 ENPVDENFDS
-190 DIVAKYIH
+190 DIVTKYIH
-198 HPYVQRCTSKHFVL
+198 HSYVQRCTSKQFVL
-212 NNSFYNQAS
+212 NNSFYNEACR
-221 GFKDLPIDEV
+221 FKELPIDEV
-231 LSIFEINGSDLPVGV
+231 LGIFEINGSDLPIGV
-246 RNRIKHKLNN
+246 RNRIRYKLNN
-256 WNIAPLDNIDAFDL
+256 WNIESLDNIDAFDS
-270 DFKIRVQYNK
+270 DFKLRVQYNK
-280 IQALEKLSLMYFNRL
+280 MRALEKLSLMYFNRL
-295 RDNLPQYT
+295 RNNLPHYT

-308 ALCIW
+308 VLCKW

-321 YDYSIQSILKKIGLS
+321 YDYSVQSILKKIGLS

-361 HIKKVIDYK
+361 CIKKVMDYK

-403 GCVCTV
+403 DCVCTV

-420 ENLKKNRKPNLL
+420 ENLKNNRKPNLL
-432 RRRFRLARPNE
+432 KRRFRLARPNE

-473 VNHVTSSA
+473 VNHVTSSS
-481 NDLNLATDTIDCL
+481 NDLNLAKATIDCL
-494 DPTENTLFH
+494 DSTENTLFH
-503 SDQGILYFNDEF
+503 SDQGILYFSDVF
-515 QNKLKKL
+515 QNKLKEF

-560 DVKKKVDEYIYYY
+560 DVKRIVDEYVYYY
-573 NYERPQWTR
+573 NYERPQWSR
-582 NKMTPVDYENYLNSM
+582 NKMTPVDYEKYLYSM
-597 SDGEYSEY
+597 SEGEYSEY

>member
-1 MGIFFI
+1 MNMS
-7 RCFKINMPKHKR
+7 KIKR
-19 FTKDEIDVLSKS
+19 YTKDEIDVLSKS
-31 PYVKHVKE
+31 PYVKNIRE

-46 EFRCILYDEWIK
+46 EFRCIVYDRWIV
-58 NPSIPQIRKALEL
+58 NPGLSELRKILESF
-71 YGFDYKIIGY
+71 GFSRSLLGSTFSKKMHYRFI
-81 SVINDTNKNFKR
+81 S
-93 NGHPTRG
+93 NGRPSRG
-100 KNKTF
+100 KNKIF
-105 GIPNSMVERYDDE
+105 KVNAQNIDKYDDS
-118 FLIDSGIFKRFG
+118 FLIDSGVFIKSGRG
-130 KRIRFTSEFID
+130 VQFTSEFID
-141 KVYKEYPEVSIES
+141 QVYKEYPAVSIES
-154 HLKSYGLAPEKVGYQ
+154 KLESYGLTPEKVGYQ
-169 RIYKLKKFLEG
+169 RIYMLKKVLEG
-180 ENTQSEKIDS
+180 VNPRDEKFDS
-190 DIVAKYIH
+190 DIINKYIH
-198 HPYVQRCTSKHFVL
+198 HPYVQRCTSKQFYL
-212 NNSFYNQAS
+212 KSRFYNEAYR
-221 GFKDLPIDEV
+221 FKELPVDEV
-231 LSIFEINGSDLPVGV
+231 LGIFEINGSDLPVGV
-246 RNRIKHKLNN
+246 CNRIKYKLNN
-256 WNIAPLDNIDAFDL
+256 WNIESLDNIDAVDL
-270 DFKIRVQYNK
+270 NFKLRVQYNK
-280 IQALEKLSLMYFNRL
+280 MRALEKLSLMYFNRL
-295 RDNLPQYT
+295 RNNLPHYT

-308 ALCIW
+308 VLCTW

-361 HIKKVIDYK
+361 CIKKVMDYK

-403 GCVCTV
+403 GCVCAV
-409 RKERPELKTNK
+409 RKERPELKTYK
-420 ENLKKNRKPNLL
+420 ENLKNNRKPNLL
-432 RRRFRLARPNE
+432 KRRFRLARPNE

-457 KTEYF
+457 KTEFF

-481 NDLNLATDTIDCL
+481 NDLNLAKATIACL
-494 DPTENTLFH
+494 DSTENTLFH
-503 SDQGILYFNDEF
+503 SDQGILYFNDVF
-515 QNKLKKL
+515 QNKLKEL

-573 NYERPQWTR
+573 NYERPQWSR
-582 NKMTPVDYENYLNSM
+582 NKMTPVDYEKYLYSM
-597 SDGEYSEY
+597 SDSEYSEY

>member
-1 MGIFFI
+1 MS
-7 RCFKINMPKHKR
+7 KNKR
-19 FTKDEIDVLSKS
+19 FSKEEIDALSKS
-31 PYVKHVKE
+31 PYVKNIRE

-46 EFRCILYDEWIK
+46 EFRCIVYDRWIV
-58 NPSIPQIRKALEL
+58 NPGLSELRKILESF
-71 YGFDYKIIGY
+71 GFSRSLLGSTFSKKMHYRFI
-81 SVINDTNKNFKR
+81 S
-93 NGHPTRG
+93 NGRPSRG
-100 KNKTF
+100 KNQIFKVNAQN
-105 GIPNSMVERYDDE
+105 IDKYDDS
-118 FLIDSGIFKRFG
+118 FLIDSDVFIKSRRGV
-130 KRIRFTSEFID
+130 RFTSEFID
-141 KVYKEYPEVSIES
+141 QVYKEYPEVSIES
-154 HLKSYGLAPEKVGYQ
+154 QLESYGLDPKRVGYQ
-169 RIYKLKKFLEG
+169 RIYKLKNLLEDINPHNEKF
-180 ENTQSEKIDS
+180 DS
-190 DIVAKYIH
+190 DIINKYIL
-198 HPYVQRCTSKHFVL
+198 HPYVQRCTSKQFGL
-212 NNSFYNQAS
+212 NNSFYNEAYR
-221 GFKDLPIDEV
+221 FKELPIDEV
-231 LSIFEINGSDLPVGV
+231 LGIFEINGSDLPIGV
-246 RNRIKHKLNN
+246 RNRIRYKLNN
-256 WNIAPLDNIDAFDL
+256 WNIESLDNIDACDS
-270 DFKIRVQYNK
+270 DFKLRVQYNNMR
-280 IQALEKLSLMYFNRL
+280 ALEKLSLMYFNRL
-295 RDNLPQYT
+295 RNNLPHYT

-308 ALCIW
+308 VLCMW

-361 HIKKVIDYK
+361 CIKKVMDYK

-420 ENLKKNRKPNLL
+420 ENLKNNRKPNLL
-432 RRRFRLARPNE
+432 KRRFRLARPNE

-473 VNHVTSSA
+473 VNHVTSSS
-481 NDLNLATDTIDCL
+481 NDLNLAKATIDCL
-494 DPTENTLFH
+494 DSTENTLFH
-503 SDQGILYFNDEF
+503 SDQGILYFSDVF
-515 QNKLKKL
+515 QNKLKEL

-560 DVKKKVDEYIYYY
+560 DVKRIVDEYVYYY
-573 NYERPQWTR
+573 NYERPQWSR
-582 NKMTPVDYENYLNSM
+582 NKMTPVDYEKYLYSM
-597 SDGEYSEY
+597 SEGEYSEY

>member
-1 MGIFFI
+1 MS
-7 RCFKINMPKHKR
+7 KIKR
-19 FTKDEIDVLSKS
+19 FTKDEIDILSKS
-31 PYVKHVKE
+31 PYVKSVKE
-39 NRLTFTY
+39 NRLSFTY
-46 EFRCILYDEWIK
+46 EFRCTIYDEWIK
-58 NPSIPQIRKALEL
+58 SPSVAQIRKVLISYNFNCA
-71 YGFDYKIIGY
+71 IIG
-81 SVINDTNKNFKR
+81 SNVINMLHKNFKR
-93 NGHPTRG
+93 YGRPSGG
-100 KNKTF
+100 KNSVF
-105 GIPNSMVERYDDE
+105 GIPNSLTEKYDDG
-118 FLIDSGIFKRFG
+118 FLIKSGIFIKFG
-130 KRIRFTSEFID
+130 KGIRFTSEFID

-154 HLKSYGLAPEKVGYQ
+154 QLEYYGLDSKRVGYQ
-169 RIYKLKKFLEG
+169 RIYELKRLFDGK
-180 ENTQSEKIDS
+180 
-190 DIVAKYIH
+190 KYIKENIDLNTINKYID
-198 HPYVQRCTSKHFVL
+198 HPYIQRCTSNQFSL
-212 NNSFYNQAS
+212 NSRFYNEAFR
-221 GFKDLPIDEV
+221 FKNLPINEV
-231 LSIFEINGSDLPVGV
+231 LGIFEINESDLPVGV
-246 RNRIKHKLNN
+246 HTRIKHKLNN
-256 WNIAPLDNIDAFDL
+256 WNVESLDDMDEVDL
-270 DFKIRVQYNK
+270 DFKIRIQYNK
-280 IQALEKLSLMYFNRL
+280 IQALEKLSLMHFSVL
-295 RDNLPQYT
+295 RDNLPHYT

-308 ALCIW
+308 ALCMW

-354 QDEIDFQ
+354 QDETDFQ

-432 RRRFRLARPNE
+432 KRRFRLARPNE

-462 SCIKDAVTGKI
+462 SCIKDAVTGRI
-473 VNHVTSSA
+473 VNHVTSSS
-481 NDLNLATDTIDCL
+481 NDLSLAAATIASL
-494 DPTENTLFH
+494 DSTENALFH
-503 SDQGILYFNDEF
+503 SDQGVLYFNESF
-515 QNKLKKL
+515 QDKLKEL

-582 NKMTPVDYENYLNSM
+582 NKMTPVDYEKYLDSM

>member
-1 MGIFFI
+1 M
-7 RCFKINMPKHKR
+7 CMSNNKR
-19 FTKDEIDVLSKS
+19 FSKEEIDALSKS
-31 PYVKHVKE
+31 PYVKNIRE
-39 NRLTFTY
+39 DRLTFTY
-46 EFRCILYDEWIK
+46 EFRCIVYDRWIV
-58 NPSIPQIRKALEL
+58 NPSLSELRKILESF
-71 YGFDYKIIGY
+71 GFSRSLLGSTFSKKMHYRFI
-81 SVINDTNKNFKR
+81 S
-93 NGHPTRG
+93 NGRPSGG
-100 KNKTF
+100 KNKIF
-105 GIPNSMVERYDDE
+105 KVNAQNIDKYDDS
-118 FLIDSGIFKRFG
+118 FLINSGVFIKSRRG
-130 KRIRFTSEFID
+130 VRFTSEFID
-141 KVYKEYPEVSIES
+141 QVYKEYPEVSIES
-154 HLKSYGLAPEKVGYQ
+154 KLESYGLDPRRVGYQ
-169 RIYKLKKFLEG
+169 RIYNLIKLLEN
-180 ENTQSEKIDS
+180 ENPVDENFDS
-190 DIVAKYIH
+190 DIVTKYIH
-198 HPYVQRCTSKHFVL
+198 HPYVQRCTSKQFVL
-212 NNSFYNQAS
+212 NNNFYNEAS
-221 GFKDLPIDEV
+221 RFKELPVDEV
-231 LSIFEINGSDLPVGV
+231 LGIFEINGSDLPISV
-246 RNRIKHKLNN
+246 RNRIQNELNK
-256 WNIAPLDNIDAFDL
+256 WNIESLSVLDEIDS
-270 DFKIRVQYNK
+270 DFKLRVQYNK
-280 IQALEKLSLMYFNRL
+280 MRALEKLSLMYFNRL
-295 RDNLPQYT
+295 RNNLPHYT

-308 ALCIW
+308 VLCKW

-321 YDYSIQSILKKIGLS
+321 YDYSVQSILKKIGLS

-361 HIKKVIDYK
+361 HIKTVMDYK

-409 RKERPELKTNK
+409 RKERPELKTNR
-420 ENLKKNRKPNLL
+420 ENLKNNRKPNLL
-432 RRRFRLARPNE
+432 KRRFRLARPNE

-481 NDLNLATDTIDCL
+481 NDLSLATDTIACL
-494 DPTENTLFH
+494 DSTENTLFH
-503 SDQGILYFNDEF
+503 SDQGILYFSDVF
-515 QNKLKKL
+515 QNKLKEL

-560 DVKKKVDEYIYYY
+560 DVKKMVDEYVYYY

-582 NKMTPVDYENYLNSM
+582 NKMTPVDYEKYLDSM
-597 SDGEYSEY
+597 SDDEYSEY
-605 MEIEQEKYDKMMEK
+605 IGIEQEKYDKMMEK

>member
-1 MGIFFI
+1 MNMS
-7 RCFKINMPKHKR
+7 KIKR
-19 FTKDEIDVLSKS
+19 YTKDEIDVLSKS
-31 PYVKHVKE
+31 PYVKNIRE

-46 EFRCILYDEWIK
+46 EFRCIVYDRWIV
-58 NPSIPQIRKALEL
+58 NPGLSELRKILESF
-71 YGFDYKIIGY
+71 GFSRSLLGSTFSKKMHYRFI
-81 SVINDTNKNFKR
+81 S
-93 NGHPTRG
+93 NGRPSRG
-100 KNKTF
+100 KNKIF
-105 GIPNSMVERYDDE
+105 KVNAQNIDKYDDS
-118 FLIDSGIFKRFG
+118 FLIDSGVFIKSGRG
-130 KRIRFTSEFID
+130 VQFTSEFID
-141 KVYKEYPEVSIES
+141 QVYKEYPAVSIES
-154 HLKSYGLAPEKVGYQ
+154 KLESYGLTPEKVGYQ
-169 RIYKLKKFLEG
+169 RIYMLKKVLEG
-180 ENTQSEKIDS
+180 VNPRDEKFDS
-190 DIVAKYIH
+190 DIINKYIH
-198 HPYVQRCTSKHFVL
+198 HPYVQRCTSKQFYL
-212 NNSFYNQAS
+212 KSRFYNEAYR
-221 GFKDLPIDEV
+221 FKELPVDEV
-231 LSIFEINGSDLPVGV
+231 LGIFEINGSDLPVGV
-246 RNRIKHKLNN
+246 CNRIKYKLNN
-256 WNIAPLDNIDAFDL
+256 WNIEFLDNIDAVDL
-270 DFKIRVQYNK
+270 NFKLRVQYNK
-280 IQALEKLSLMYFNRL
+280 MRALEKLSLMYFNRL
-295 RDNLPQYT
+295 RNNLPQYT

-308 ALCIW
+308 VLCTW

-361 HIKKVIDYK
+361 CIKKVMDYK

-403 GCVCTV
+403 GCVCAV
-409 RKERPELKTNK
+409 RKERPELKTYK
-420 ENLKKNRKPNLL
+420 ENLKNNRKPNLL
-432 RRRFRLARPNE
+432 KRRFRLARPNE

-481 NDLNLATDTIDCL
+481 NDLNLAKATIACL
-494 DPTENTLFH
+494 DSTENTLFH
-503 SDQGILYFNDEF
+503 SDQGILYFNDVF
-515 QNKLKKL
+515 QNKLKEL

-573 NYERPQWTR
+573 NYERPQWSR
-582 NKMTPVDYENYLNSM
+582 NKMTPVDYEKYLYSM
-597 SDGEYSEY
+597 SDSEYSEY

>member
-1 MGIFFI
+1 MNMS
-7 RCFKINMPKHKR
+7 KIKR
-19 FTKDEIDVLSKS
+19 YTKDEIDVLSKS
-31 PYVKHVKE
+31 PYVKNIRE

-46 EFRCILYDEWIK
+46 EFRCIVYDRWIV
-58 NPSIPQIRKALEL
+58 NPGLSELRKILESF
-71 YGFDYKIIGY
+71 GFSRSLLGSTFSKKMHYRFI
-81 SVINDTNKNFKR
+81 S
-93 NGHPTRG
+93 NGRPSRG
-100 KNKTF
+100 KNKIF
-105 GIPNSMVERYDDE
+105 KVNAQNIDKYDDS
-118 FLIDSGIFKRFG
+118 FLIDSGVFIKSGRG
-130 KRIRFTSEFID
+130 VQFTSEFID
-141 KVYKEYPEVSIES
+141 QVYKEYPAVSIES
-154 HLKSYGLAPEKVGYQ
+154 KLESYGLTPEKVGYQ
-169 RIYKLKKFLEG
+169 RIYMLKKVLEG
-180 ENTQSEKIDS
+180 VNPRDEKIDS
-190 DIVAKYIH
+190 DIVTKYIH
-198 HPYVQRCTSKHFVL
+198 HPYVQRCTSKQFYL
-212 NNSFYNQAS
+212 KSRFYNEAS
-221 GFKDLPIDEV
+221 RFKELPVDEV
-231 LSIFEINGSDLPVGV
+231 LGIFEINGSDLPVGV
-246 RNRIKHKLNN
+246 CNRIKYKLNN
-256 WNIAPLDNIDAFDL
+256 WNIESLDNIDAVDL
-270 DFKIRVQYNK
+270 NFKLRVQYNK
-280 IQALEKLSLMYFNRL
+280 MRALEKLSLMYFNRL
-295 RDNLPQYT
+295 RNNLPHYT

-308 ALCIW
+308 VLCTW

-361 HIKKVIDYK
+361 CIKKVMDYK

-403 GCVCTV
+403 GCVCAV
-409 RKERPELKTNK
+409 RKERPELKTYK
-420 ENLKKNRKPNLL
+420 ENLKNNRKPNLL
-432 RRRFRLARPNE
+432 KRRFRLARPNE

-481 NDLNLATDTIDCL
+481 NDLNLAKATIACL
-494 DPTENTLFH
+494 DSTENTLFH
-503 SDQGILYFNDEF
+503 SDQGILYFNDVF
-515 QNKLKKL
+515 QNKLKEL

-560 DVKKKVDEYIYYY
+560 DVKKKVDEYVYYY

>member
-1 MGIFFI
+1 MNMS
-7 RCFKINMPKHKR
+7 KIKR
-19 FTKDEIDVLSKS
+19 YTKDEIDVLSKS
-31 PYVKHVKE
+31 PYVKNIRE

-46 EFRCILYDEWIK
+46 EFRCIVYDRWIV
-58 NPSIPQIRKALEL
+58 NPGLSELRKILESF
-71 YGFDYKIIGY
+71 GFSRSLLGSTFSKKMHYRFI
-81 SVINDTNKNFKR
+81 S
-93 NGHPTRG
+93 NGRPSRG
-100 KNKTF
+100 KNKIF
-105 GIPNSMVERYDDE
+105 KVNAQNIDKYDDS
-118 FLIDSGIFKRFG
+118 FLIDSGVFIKSGRG
-130 KRIRFTSEFID
+130 VQFTSEFID
-141 KVYKEYPEVSIES
+141 QVYKEYPAVSIES
-154 HLKSYGLAPEKVGYQ
+154 KLESYGLTPEKVGYQ
-169 RIYKLKKFLEG
+169 RIYMLKKVLEG
-180 ENTQSEKIDS
+180 VNPRDEKFDS
-190 DIVAKYIH
+190 DIINKYIH
-198 HPYVQRCTSKHFVL
+198 HPYVQRCTSKQFYL
-212 NNSFYNQAS
+212 KSRFYNEAYR
-221 GFKDLPIDEV
+221 FKELPVDEV
-231 LSIFEINGSDLPVGV
+231 LGIFEINGSDLPVGV
-246 RNRIKHKLNN
+246 CNRIKYKLNN
-256 WNIAPLDNIDAFDL
+256 WNIESLNITDEVDL
-270 DFKIRVQYNK
+270 YFKLRVQYNK
-280 IQALEKLSLMYFNRL
+280 IQALEKLSLMHFNRL

-308 ALCIW
+308 ALCMW

-361 HIKKVIDYK
+361 YIKKVMDYK

-403 GCVCTV
+403 GCVCAV
-409 RKERPELKTNK
+409 RKERPELKTYK
-420 ENLKKNRKPNLL
+420 ENLKNNRKPNLL
-432 RRRFRLARPNE
+432 KRRFRLARPNE

-481 NDLNLATDTIDCL
+481 NDLNLAKATIACL
-494 DPTENTLFH
+494 DSTENTLFH
-503 SDQGILYFNDEF
+503 SDQGILYFNDVF
-515 QNKLKKL
+515 QNKLKEL

-573 NYERPQWTR
+573 NYERPQWSR
-582 NKMTPVDYENYLNSM
+582 NKMTPVDYEKYLYSM
-597 SDGEYSEY
+597 SDSEYSEY

>member
-1 MGIFFI
+1 MNMS
-7 RCFKINMPKHKR
+7 KIKR
-19 FTKDEIDVLSKS
+19 YTKDEIDVLSKS
-31 PYVKHVKE
+31 PYVKNIRE

-46 EFRCILYDEWIK
+46 EFRCIVYDRWIV
-58 NPSIPQIRKALEL
+58 NPGLSELRKILESF
-71 YGFDYKIIGY
+71 GFSRSLLGSTFSKKMHYRFI
-81 SVINDTNKNFKR
+81 S
-93 NGHPTRG
+93 NGRPSRG
-100 KNKTF
+100 KNKIF
-105 GIPNSMVERYDDE
+105 KVNAQNIDKYDDS
-118 FLIDSGIFKRFG
+118 FLIDSGVFIKSGRG
-130 KRIRFTSEFID
+130 VQFTSEFID
-141 KVYKEYPEVSIES
+141 QVYKEYPAVSIES
-154 HLKSYGLAPEKVGYQ
+154 KLESYGLTPEKVGYQ
-169 RIYKLKKFLEG
+169 RIYMLKKVLEG
-180 ENTQSEKIDS
+180 VNPRDEKFDS
-190 DIVAKYIH
+190 DIINKYIH
-198 HPYVQRCTSKHFVL
+198 HPYVQRCTSKQFYL
-212 NNSFYNQAS
+212 KSRFYNEAYR
-221 GFKDLPIDEV
+221 FKELPVDEV
-231 LSIFEINGSDLPVGV
+231 LGIFEINGSDLPVGV
-246 RNRIKHKLNN
+246 CNRIKYKLNN
-256 WNIAPLDNIDAFDL
+256 WNIESLDNIDAVDL
-270 DFKIRVQYNK
+270 NFKLRVQCNK
-280 IQALEKLSLMYFNRL
+280 MRALEKLSLMYFNRL
-295 RDNLPQYT
+295 RNNLPHYT

-308 ALCIW
+308 VLCTW

-361 HIKKVIDYK
+361 CIKKVMDYK

-403 GCVCTV
+403 GCVCAV
-409 RKERPELKTNK
+409 RKERPELKTYK
-420 ENLKKNRKPNLL
+420 ENLKNNRKPNLL
-432 RRRFRLARPNE
+432 KRRFRLARPNE

-481 NDLNLATDTIDCL
+481 NDLNLAKATIACL
-494 DPTENTLFH
+494 DSTENTLFH
-503 SDQGILYFNDEF
+503 SDQGILYFNDVF
-515 QNKLKKL
+515 QNKLKEL

-573 NYERPQWTR
+573 NYERPQWSR
-582 NKMTPVDYENYLNSM
+582 NKMTPVDYEKYLYSM
-597 SDGEYSEY
+597 SDSEYSEY

>member
-1 MGIFFI
+1 
-7 RCFKINMPKHKR
+7 MPKHKR

-494 DPTENTLFH
+494 NSTENTLFH
-503 SDQGILYFNDEF
+503 SDQGTLYFNDEF

>member
-1 MGIFFI
+1 MS
-7 RCFKINMPKHKR
+7 KNNR
-19 FTKDEIDVLSKS
+19 FTKEEIDVLSKS
-31 PYVKHVKE
+31 PYVKNIRE

-46 EFRCILYDEWIK
+46 EFRCILYDAWIRDS
-58 NPSIPQIRKALEL
+58 SISKIRKTLEL
-71 YGFDYKIIGY
+71 YGFDYNVIGHN
-81 SVINDTNKNFKR
+81 VIHNIDINFKR
-93 NGHPTRG
+93 NGRPSGG

-105 GIPNSMVERYDDE
+105 GTPDSLPERYDDE
-118 FLIDSGIFKRFG
+118 FLTGSGIFIKSRNG
-130 KRIRFTSEFID
+130 IKFTSEFID

-154 HLKSYGLAPEKVGYQ
+154 QLESCGLDPKRVGYQ
-169 RIYKLKKFLEG
+169 RIYGLKSVFDGKKTVK
-180 ENTQSEKIDS
+180 ENISLNTIN
-190 DIVAKYIH
+190 KYIN
-198 HPYVQRCTSKHFVL
+198 HPYVQRCTVKQFSL
-212 NNSFYNQAS
+212 NSHFYNEAS
-221 GFKDLPIDEV
+221 RFKDLFIDEV
-231 LSIFEINGSDLPVGV
+231 LGIFEINGSDLPVGV
-246 RNRIKHKLNN
+246 RNRIKYKLNN
-256 WNIAPLDNIDAFDL
+256 WNIESLDNIDAVDL
-270 DFKIRVQYNK
+270 DFKIRIQYNK
-280 IQALEKLSLMYFNRL
+280 IQALEKLSLMHFNRL

-308 ALCIW
+308 ALCMW

-361 HIKKVIDYK
+361 HIKKVMDYK

-409 RKERPELKTNK
+409 RKERLELKTNK
-420 ENLKKNRKPNLL
+420 ENLKNNRKPNLL
-432 RRRFRLARPNE
+432 KRRFRLARPNE

-457 KTEYF
+457 ETEYF

-473 VNHVTSSA
+473 VNHVTSSS
-481 NDLNLATDTIDCL
+481 NDLSLATDTIDCL
-494 DPTENTLFH
+494 DSTENALFH
-503 SDQGILYFNDEF
+503 SDQGVLYFNESF
-515 QNKLKKL
+515 QNKLKEL

-582 NKMTPVDYENYLNSM
+582 NKMTPVDYEKYLDSM

-605 MEIEQEKYDKMMEK
+605 MGIEQEKYDKMMEK

-627 AVELGAFTQEKLE
+627 AVELGAFPQEKLE

>member
-1 MGIFFI
+1 MNMS
-7 RCFKINMPKHKR
+7 KIKR
-19 FTKDEIDVLSKS
+19 YTKDEIDVLSKS
-31 PYVKHVKE
+31 PYVKNIRE

-46 EFRCILYDEWIK
+46 EFRCIVYDRWIV
-58 NPSIPQIRKALEL
+58 NPGLSELRKILESF
-71 YGFDYKIIGY
+71 GFSRSLLGSTFSKKMHYRFI
-81 SVINDTNKNFKR
+81 S
-93 NGHPTRG
+93 NGRPSRG
-100 KNKTF
+100 KNKIF
-105 GIPNSMVERYDDE
+105 KVNAQNIDKYDDS
-118 FLIDSGIFKRFG
+118 FLIDSGVFIKSGRG
-130 KRIRFTSEFID
+130 VQFTSEFID
-141 KVYKEYPEVSIES
+141 QVYKEYPAVSIES
-154 HLKSYGLAPEKVGYQ
+154 KLESYGLTPEKVGYQ
-169 RIYKLKKFLEG
+169 RIYMLKKVLEG
-180 ENTQSEKIDS
+180 VNPRDEKFDS
-190 DIVAKYIH
+190 DIINKYIH
-198 HPYVQRCTSKHFVL
+198 HPYVQRCTSKQFYL
-212 NNSFYNQAS
+212 KSRFYNEAYR
-221 GFKDLPIDEV
+221 FKELPVDEV
-231 LSIFEINGSDLPVGV
+231 LGIFEINGSDLPVGM
-246 RNRIKHKLNN
+246 RNRIQYKLNN
-256 WNIAPLDNIDAFDL
+256 WNVESLSVSDEIDS
-270 DFKIRVQYNK
+270 DFKLRVQYHK

-295 RDNLPQYT
+295 RNNLPHYT

-308 ALCIW
+308 VLCMW

-321 YDYSIQSILKKIGLS
+321 YDYSVQSILKKIGLS

-361 HIKKVIDYK
+361 CIKKVMDYK

-409 RKERPELKTNK
+409 RKERPELKTNR
-420 ENLKKNRKPNLL
+420 ENLKNNRKPNLL
-432 RRRFRLARPNE
+432 KRRFRLARPNE

-462 SCIKDAVTGKI
+462 SCIKDAVTGRI

-481 NDLNLATDTIDCL
+481 NDLSLATDTIACL
-494 DPTENTLFH
+494 DSTENTLFH
-503 SDQGILYFNDEF
+503 SDQGILYFNNEF
-515 QNKLKKL
+515 QNKLKEL

-560 DVKKKVDEYIYYY
+560 DVKKMVDEYVYYY

-582 NKMTPVDYENYLNSM
+582 NKMTPVDYEKYLDSM

>member
-1 MGIFFI
+1 MS
-7 RCFKINMPKHKR
+7 NNKR
-19 FTKDEIDVLSKS
+19 FSKEEIDALSKS
-31 PYVKHVKE
+31 PYVKNIRE
-39 NRLTFTY
+39 DRLTFTY
-46 EFRCILYDEWIK
+46 EFRCIVYDRWIV
-58 NPSIPQIRKALEL
+58 NPGLSELRKILESF
-71 YGFDYKIIGY
+71 GFSRSLLGSTFSKKMHYRFI
-81 SVINDTNKNFKR
+81 S
-93 NGHPTRG
+93 NGRPSGG
-100 KNKTF
+100 KNKIF
-105 GIPNSMVERYDDE
+105 KVNAQNIDKYDDS
-118 FLIDSGIFKRFG
+118 FLIDSDVFIKSRRGV
-130 KRIRFTSEFID
+130 RFTSEFID
-141 KVYKEYPEVSIES
+141 QVYKEYPEVSIES
-154 HLKSYGLAPEKVGYQ
+154 QLESYGLDPKRVGYQ
-169 RIYKLKKFLEG
+169 RIYKLKNLLEDINPHNEKF
-180 ENTQSEKIDS
+180 DS
-190 DIVAKYIH
+190 DIINKYIL
-198 HPYVQRCTSKHFVL
+198 HPYVQRCTSKQFVL
-212 NNSFYNQAS
+212 NNSFYNEAYR
-221 GFKDLPIDEV
+221 FKELPIDEV
-231 LSIFEINGSDLPVGV
+231 LGIFEINGSDLPIGV
-246 RNRIKHKLNN
+246 RNRIRYKLNN
-256 WNIAPLDNIDAFDL
+256 WNIESLDNIDAFDS
-270 DFKIRVQYNK
+270 DFKLRVQYNK
-280 IQALEKLSLMYFNRL
+280 MRALEKLSLMYFNRL
-295 RDNLPQYT
+295 RNNLPHYT

-308 ALCIW
+308 VLCKW
-313 IKELPHDR
+313 IMELPHDR
-321 YDYSIQSILKKIGLS
+321 YDYSVQSILKKIGLS

-361 HIKKVIDYK
+361 CIKKVMDYK

-420 ENLKKNRKPNLL
+420 ENLKNNRKPNLL
-432 RRRFRLARPNE
+432 KRRFRLARPNE

-473 VNHVTSSA
+473 VNHVTSSS
-481 NDLNLATDTIDCL
+481 NDLNLAKATIDRL
-494 DPTENTLFH
+494 DSTENTLFH
-503 SDQGILYFNDEF
+503 SDQGILYFSDVF
-515 QNKLKKL
+515 QNKLKEL

-554 KCSTPE
+554 KCFTPE
-560 DVKKKVDEYIYYY
+560 DVKKMVNEYVYYY

-597 SDGEYSEY
+597 SEGEYSEY

-640 LWLK
+640 SWLK